1 MKYLVME
8 SEPGYAI
15 VLDEEGRFLRV
26 ANQGYAVGETLTE
39 VSEMAAPAAP
49 KRRFSRYLAAV
60 AMVACLLFAALGVY
74 EWQQPFASVYMTIN
88 PEVRIDVDRDEMVVG
103 LDGVNDDGADLV
115 SGYAYDDKSLE
126 LVMDELVDRA
136 IEMGYLS
143 EGGTISL
150 TLDADSDEWI
160 VSRSD
165 ALSTQLNAHLDEKLS
180 ITIYVTNQETSLQ
193 TGSDYGDSDYAEEA
207 TVVDVPQQPAQPA
220 QEPTT
225 PAYAEGDSAYE
236 DDDYEDG
243 DSGYEADDD

>member
-1 MKYLVME
+1 
-8 SEPGYAI
+8 
-15 VLDEEGRFLRV
+15 
-26 ANQGYAVGETLTE
+26 
-39 VSEMAAPAAP
+39 
-49 KRRFSRYLAAV
+49 
-60 AMVACLLFAALGVY
+60 
-74 EWQQPFASVYMTIN
+74 
-88 PEVRIDVDRDEMVVG
+88 
-103 LDGVNDDGADLV
+103 
-115 SGYAYDDKSLE
+115 
-126 LVMDELVDRA
+126 MDELVDRA

-143 EGGTISL
+143 EGGTIGL

-180 ITIYVTNQETSLQ
+180 ITIYVTNQETSQQ

-236 DDDYEDG
+236 DDNYENG

>member
-26 ANQGYAVGETLTE
+26 ANRGYAVGETLTE

-49 KRRFSRYLAAV
+49 KRQLSRYL

-103 LDGVNDDGADLV
+103 LDGVNDDGVDLI

-165 ALSTQLNAHLDEKLS
+165 SLDEKLS
-180 ITIYVTNQETSLQ
+180 VTIYVTNQETSQQ
-193 TGSDYGDSDYAEEA
+193 TGSDYGDSDYAEA
-207 TVVDVPQQPAQPA
+207 PTVVDVPQQPAQPA
-220 QEPTT
+220 QEPTA
-225 PAYAEGDSAYE
+225 PVYEDGDSAYE